1 MNRIRAERG
10 PHPGTA
16 HRARVGFTLIELLVV
31 VVIISIVSAI
41 LLPTFITA
49 RDRARIRAAAESAAA
64 AAPRPG
70 GERARAPVGVPPVL
84 RAVELRLVLDPSY
97 HRVGMDVFTR
107 YRVDGSG
114 NVLFRAGSGRP
125 DEPLLL
131 MLPFPDHTVEA
142 RDVRIRVRE
151 VGPDGQPGREVPGD
165 RVVFDRTGIYFLTRA
180 ARNVMLRA
188 EVGFTAFGRERFD
201 YALPPSELLE
211 SLSLTLELRGAEAR
225 TVPDES
231 LQPSASG
238 PHQLRW
244 EFRNL
249 VSDRKISVLIPAA
262 QAPLARMLL
271 LCRLVAVAVLLFGA
285 GFWFL
290 SEQVKPGQLDAFR
303 LGHFLL
309 LALTY
314 SVFFVVFAVL
324 ELHGGIGTPVA
335 MGVSAVVSL
344 PLLVLHV
351 ARVLDFR
358 FAATWVLPLALVTL
372 GLVINGV
379 YGGPARDYGFI
390 AATVMLL
397 GWVTV
402 FYPSWA
408 AGRER
413 HRRECTAAYLAHR
426 RALAERI
433 SGPLAARL
441 AELHPVVGRLAEL
454 QQLPL
459 GEPRATD
466 SGPPAAARDLLGKL
480 AQEHERLTSRLSY
493 LPPTP
498 GPETPGILRSVD
510 AEATSLEEQ
519 LVLHLARLKTDLL
532 ARTGAPEAAA
542 RLEGARSGHC
552 AACGQAAPGGRYCAQ
567 CGTLRPRETTCEGCS
582 ARLLL
587 PLHLIPAE
595 RREGPMHCPDCGGRL
610 QWRSYQDAE
619 RGPKIVGEG

>member
-1 MNRIRAERG
+1 MAAKLDRRSVFPEASLPEVAVLVAEG
-10 PHPGTA
+10 QSKAKTVPLGASPFLKTYGVA
-16 HRARVGFTLIELLVV
+16 SEA
-31 VVIISIVSAI
+31 
-41 LLPTFITA
+41 
-49 RDRARIRAAAESAAA
+49 DYK
-64 AAPRPG
+64 
-70 GERARAPVGVPPVL
+70 RARAAEGRVMIHAQIGFREPAKSQ
-84 RAVELRLVLDPSY
+84 RAWFEVWNALEKGGYRLDRYGICLDWSMGYP
-97 HRVGMDVFTR
+97 
-107 YRVDGSG
+107 
-114 NVLFRAGSGRP
+114 
-125 DEPLLL
+125 
-131 MLPFPDHTVEA
+131 EA
-142 RDVRIRVRE
+142 K
-151 VGPDGQPGREVPGD
+151 
-165 RVVFDRTGIYFLTRA
+165 
-180 ARNVMLRA
+180 
-188 EVGFTAFGRERFD
+188 
-201 YALPPSELLE
+201 
-211 SLSLTLELRGAEAR
+211 
-225 TVPDES
+225 
-231 LQPSASG
+231 
-238 PHQLRW
+238 
-244 EFRNL
+244 
-249 VSDRKISVLIPAA
+249 RKDMP
-262 QAPLARMLL
+262 
-271 LCRLVAVAVLLFGA
+271 
-285 GFWFL
+285 
-290 SEQVKPGQLDAFR
+290 K
-303 LGHFLL
+303 
-309 LALTY
+309 
-314 SVFFVVFAVL
+314 
-324 ELHGGIGTPVA
+324 GT
-335 MGVSAVVSL
+335 
-344 PLLVLHV
+344 
-351 ARVLDFR
+351 
-358 FAATWVLPLALVTL
+358 

-619 RGPKIVGEG
+619 RGPKIVGDG